1 MNELIKENK
10 EKELKELKE
19 GRISLKELA
28 EFFGIS
34 YLTIK
39 KEVTKRRKLKLLKE
53 KYADYH
59 IVYRKNGS
67 ISYIVI
73 DKVKKPFYEEET
85 KWMID

>member
-1 MNELIKENK
+1 M
-10 EKELKELKE
+10 KELKE

-53 KYADYH
+53 KYADFH
-59 IVYRKNGS
+59 IVYKKNGN

-73 DKVKKPFYEEET
+73 DKVKKPYYEEET
-85 KWMID
+85 K

>member
-1 MNELIKENK
+1 M
-10 EKELKELKE
+10 KELKE

-53 KYADYH
+53 KYADFH
-59 IVYRKNGS
+59 IVYKKNGN
-67 ISYIVI
+67 IQYIVI
-73 DKVKKPFYEEET
+73 DKVKKPFYEGNN
-85 KWMID
+85 D

>member
-1 MNELIKENK
+1 M
-10 EKELKELKE
+10 KELKE

-53 KYADYH
+53 KYADFH

-67 ISYIVI
+67 IDYIVI
-73 DKVKKPFYEEET
+73 DKVKEPFYEEEI
-85 KWMID
+85 KWMINFII

>member
-1 MNELIKENK
+1 M
-10 EKELKELKE
+10 KELKE

-53 KYADYH
+53 KYADFH
-59 IVYRKNGS
+59 IGYKKNGN
-67 ISYIVI
+67 IQYIVI
-73 DKVKKPFYEEET
+73 DKVKKPFYEEEI
-85 KWMID
+85 K

>member
-1 MNELIKENK
+1 MENK

-19 GRISLKELA
+19 GKISLKELA

-53 KYADYH
+53 KYADFH
-59 IVYRKNGS
+59 IVYKKNGN
-67 ISYIVI
+67 IQYIVI
-73 DKVKKPFYEEET
+73 DKVKKPFYEEEI
-85 KWMID
+85 K

>member
-1 MNELIKENK
+1 M
-10 EKELKELKE
+10 KELKE

-53 KYADYH
+53 KYADFH
-59 IVYRKNGS
+59 IVYKKNGN
-67 ISYIVI
+67 IQYIVI
-73 DKVKKPFYEEET
+73 DKVKKPFYEEE
-85 KWMID
+85 IN

>member
-53 KYADYH
+53 KYADFH
-59 IVYRKNGS
+59 IVYKKNGN
-67 ISYIVI
+67 IQYIVI
-73 DKVKKPFYEEET
+73 DKVKKPYYEKE
-85 KWMID
+85 IN

>member
-1 MNELIKENK
+1 MN
-10 EKELKELKE
+10 ELKE

-53 KYADYH
+53 KYADFH
-59 IVYRKNGS
+59 IVYKKNGN
-67 ISYIVI
+67 IQYIVI
-73 DKVKKPFYEEET
+73 DKVKKPFYEEE
-85 KWMID
+85 IN

>member
-1 MNELIKENK
+1 M
-10 EKELKELKE
+10 KELKE

-53 KYADYH
+53 KYADFH
-59 IVYRKNGS
+59 IVYKKNGN
-67 ISYIVI
+67 IQYIVI
-73 DKVKKPFYEEET
+73 DKVKKPFYEEEI
-85 KWMID
+85 K

>member
-28 EFFGIS
+28 EFFGIA
-34 YLTIK
+34 YGTIRR
-39 KEVTKRRKLKLLKE
+39 EVNKRRKLKLLKE

-67 ISYIVI
+67 IDYIVI
-73 DKVKKPFYEEET
+73 DKVKKPFYEEEI
-85 KWMID
+85 K

>member
-1 MNELIKENK
+1 M
-10 EKELKELKE
+10 KELKE

-34 YLTIK
+34 YLTMK

-67 ISYIVI
+67 IYYIVI
-73 DKVKKPFYEEET
+73 DKVKKPFYEEEI
-85 KWMID
+85 KWMIK

>member
-19 GRISLKELA
+19 GKISLKELA
-28 EFFGIS
+28 EFFGIA
-34 YLTIK
+34 YATIRN
-39 KEVTKRRKLKLLKE
+39 EVAKRKKLKLLKE
-53 KYADYH
+53 KYADFH

-73 DKVKKPFYEEET
+73 DKVKKPFYEKEI
-85 KWMID
+85 K

>member
-1 MNELIKENK
+1 M
-10 EKELKELKE
+10 KELKE

-53 KYADYH
+53 KYADFH
-59 IVYRKNGS
+59 IVYKKNGN
-67 ISYIVI
+67 IQYIII
-73 DKVKKPFYEEET
+73 DKVKKPFYEEE
-85 KWMID
+85 IN

>member
-1 MNELIKENK
+1 M
-10 EKELKELKE
+10 KELKE

-28 EFFGIS
+28 EFFGIA
-34 YLTIK
+34 YATMRG
-39 KEVTKRRKLKLLKE
+39 EVVRRRKLKLLKE

-73 DKVKKPFYEEET
+73 DKVKEPFY
-85 KWMID
+85 KGNDD

>member
-1 MNELIKENK
+1 M
-10 EKELKELKE
+10 KELKE

-53 KYADYH
+53 KYADFH

-67 ISYIVI
+67 IDYIVI
-73 DKVKKPFYEEET
+73 DKVKKPFYEEN
-85 KWMID
+85 DN

>member
-1 MNELIKENK
+1 M
-10 EKELKELKE
+10 KELKE

-53 KYADYH
+53 KYADFH

-67 ISYIVI
+67 IDYIVI
-73 DKVKKPFYEEET
+73 DKVKKPFYKEEI
-85 KWMID
+85 KWMIDISIKDKI

>member
-1 MNELIKENK
+1 M
-10 EKELKELKE
+10 KELKE

-53 KYADYH
+53 KYADFH
-59 IVYRKNGS
+59 IVYRKNGN
-67 ISYIVI
+67 IQYIVI
-73 DKVKKPFYEEET
+73 DKVKKPFYEEEI
-85 KWMID
+85 K